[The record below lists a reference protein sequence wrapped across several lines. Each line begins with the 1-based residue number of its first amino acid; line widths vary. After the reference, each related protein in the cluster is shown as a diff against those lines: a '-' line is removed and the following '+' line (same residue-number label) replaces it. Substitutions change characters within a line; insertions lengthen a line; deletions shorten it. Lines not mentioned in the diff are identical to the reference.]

1 MLIKQQTS
9 GADGEWPEF
18 LLHTIPGLRK
28 SDRVFTIKAKM
39 CNIFYSKSE
48 ELFNRTILCHI

>member
-18 LLHTIPGLRK
+18 LLHMIPGLRK

-39 CNIFYSKSE
+39 CNIFYSK
-48 ELFNRTILCHI
+48 